1 MAAHFV
7 AHLVALL
14 RLHGTP
20 KSATSP
26 LYIADRGTV
35 LKHTGTKRCTFTT
48 LWYKT
53 WYNEDLVAADFV
65 AHLVALLGLRQ
76 RLCGAPDKV

>member
-1 MAAHFV
+1 MAAHFI

-20 KSATSP
+20 KSTTSR
-26 LYIADRGTV
+26 LYIADRGIV
-35 LKHTGTKRCTFTT
+35 LEHTGTKRCTFTT
-48 LWYKT
+48 PWYKT
-53 WYNEDLVAADFV
+53 YNEDLVAADFV